1 MNVQRTPDA
10 VCWRQQCTELIPYA
24 VAGTWVTYQ
33 RPSTSAEMEPYA
45 IRRSEDRDQGGVLE
59 LDVPNKEARKT
70 YFGRVL
76 LGAVIET
83 SFLAL
88 TASDPERPERSLGF
102 AAFDSS
108 PPGELA
114 ELPCYPAFLE
124 HKYDL
129 PPAAACL
136 FLTYFA
142 QRQPTAG
149 AASRPPVLRHLLHTL
164 FSTLP
169 SKRCVLLVLPSSVDL
184 TETEPALA
192 KVFERVPTRASL
204 SKTGAVEN
212 VESTAAKEPRAV
224 LLEKRRLEQQFM
236 KNAEQFDQFTVY
248 QATAT
253 AFFPCVHV
261 RRARVEDHDDLEP
274 ILTAQA
280 ESVAST
286 FGDYFLAELIHDQD
300 DHNVCLIAEA
310 AGRSASQAST
320 TDPARSGRAVG
331 LLAISDQ
338 VDVATLQENF
348 ALNAL
353 GGLAKSDTASLKAGR
368 LTPPRLVI
376 AGPPAGGKGTQCEL
390 LVEAFGVLHL
400 STGDL
405 LRAAVA
411 CGSPLGQQAQH
422 FMDSGQLVPDEL
434 IVDVVLERLAQ
445 PDCEAQGWLL
455 DGFPRTESQ
464 AKALLAAGF
473 CPDAVIALEVPDDEV
488 VHRIAGRRVD
498 PATGKTYH
506 LEFNP
511 PPSDDALLARLIQRS
526 DDTET
531 TIRQRLAT
539 FHKHLGAVLS
549 AFTVAPGSS
558 VDSNVTTAKVVC
570 VNGLQPKHAVA
581 QQIIEQTRA
590 VKSAQKLRVL
600 VRRGELSP
608 PKLVIS
614 GPPAGGKGTQ
624 CEQLVALLGVVHL
637 STGDILRQAI
647 RDKSALGMQAQRFMD
662 SGQLVPDELI
672 VSVVLER
679 IAQSD
684 CKARGWLLDGFPRTA
699 TQAEALLAAQGGTA
713 VPDCVLVLDVPDEE
727 VIRRI
732 AGRRVDPETGKTY
745 HVEFNPPPPEVQ
757 ARVIQR
763 SDDTE
768 ETLRTR
774 LEQFHAHSDGVLA
787 VFEAYCGEQDV
798 TVQMV
803 RADGLQ
809 PASVISQ
816 AFVAPAFH
824 RAAETEAR
832 VLQRAGA
839 SSLAKLTQAEAC
851 ANCFAVTLFCV
862 AADAF
867 ERAAAADLLV
877 AAFATFPSRDF
888 CLLTLPTHARES
900 PCLAFFS
907 PVAARPASAFTHAL
921 YVLHRDAI
929 SFFCPSTSDG
939 RRVLLPVQLTVH
951 RLVSSSSG
959 NSSEDAAELTPLMGG
974 LDRGTRRALEQ
985 ELVNASEEAD
995 IDLDDSPRHAAFVV
1009 RANGQVVGL
1018 AALAR
1023 DPELAG
1029 LLRHHF
1035 DVDRVARMEF
1045 HRAKGQAVVRH
1056 LVLNPI
1062 FAACSRFVLL
1072 ELLRQFRKT
1081 CLFYQVP
1088 TGLGATSSGSP
1099 GSSTPT
1105 GFSAALQE
1113 FVLAPPRRG
1122 VRIASGQ
1129 KPRPV
1134 TGGSPP
1140 EAEDEEAKDERERM
1154 RRATLSAAFALFV
1167 LPKRLL
1173 SEPKLTVNQRVV
1185 LVGASDAASSCL
1197 MRLLATPYLRFA
1209 NLTLVSPHGLSL
1221 AFVDDVEEDAGRPP
1235 RASDFARK
1243 SAFAAVELA
1252 QFSLRTH
1259 VRVIESRV
1267 VRVDRESRAVVLHDG
1282 SCLPYDYLALTTG
1295 LQDGTFAS
1303 LGRLPRFLDEDVG
1316 GAGGDA
1322 VAATYTDPDVP
1333 SHMMALGD
1341 LPTAQRL
1348 HSELS
1353 KAMASTP
1360 EDGGNGTQQPGG
1372 DIMVYGSSLFAL
1384 QVIQAL
1390 LTRGIAGKRIHHVS
1404 PARDTGGGG
1413 GVFEDA
1419 AVRAEME
1426 RQYAMSGVTLHAA
1439 TKVVGIV
1446 TSSSN
1451 DDELQGI
1458 HVLSTLDGAG
1468 EPKQQPRT
1476 PNVIDDHEAPE
1487 EEGELLPC
1495 MWLLC
1500 CQHNDADA
1508 DVFRA
1513 VNESGLV
1520 YDGRLVVDGHM
1531 RTTDAHV
1538 LAAGSLCRFSRRF
1551 IAAKL
1556 HEHYSSR
1563 EGGELLARSLLQLF
1577 DPLAVPD
1584 IETSPSDHAQPSHV
1598 QLKSTVVPPP
1608 EMELPVVRCAV
1619 VLGGKSYVQISV
1631 PTLTNTL
1638 ALQAL
1643 ATNTASPSEDAS
1655 LIGGGMDGTESSR
1668 SRPVSAT
1675 SIGGPHR
1682 YTCLLF
1688 DDLGTLSRLEYL
1700 GDGAVP
1706 VRDLQNLIGLHEAYL
1721 NSALASFAAG
1731 KVHDWIAFF
1740 AHPWASALYHDRF
1753 PAFRTKLRT
1762 LLAKDDGVRAI
1773 ADDAVAFL
1781 RGTGDVKGAVALAQ
1795 ERVGRGGSALEP
1807 STRRMVES
1815 QVLEFLSANRE
1826 VLNMFLL
1833 PKGGPKP
1840 SSRGGSAASG
1850 ARHGK

>member
-1 MNVQRTPDA
+1 
-10 VCWRQQCTELIPYA
+10 
-24 VAGTWVTYQ
+24 
-33 RPSTSAEMEPYA
+33 MEPYA

-59 LDVPNKEARKT
+59 LDVPSKEARKT

-129 PPAAACL
+129 PP
-136 FLTYFA
+136 
-142 QRQPTAG
+142 RQPTAG

-169 SKRCVLLVLPSSVDL
+169 SKRCVLLVLPTSVDL
-184 TETEPALA
+184 TEAEPALA

-212 VESTAAKEPRAV
+212 GESTAVKEPRAA

-248 QATAT
+248 QVTAT
-253 AFFPCVHV
+253 ALFPSVHV

-310 AGRSASQAST
+310 AGRSGSQAST
-320 TDPARSGRAVG
+320 TDPAGSGRAVG

-353 GGLAKSDTASLKAGR
+353 AGLAKSDTASLKAGK

-434 IVDVVLERLAQ
+434 IVDVVLERLSQ

-473 CPDAVIALEVPDDEV
+473 CPDAVVALEVPDDEV

-498 PATGKTYH
+498 PETGKTYH

-549 AFTVAPGSS
+549 AFAIAPGSS
-558 VDSNVTTAKVVC
+558 VDSDATTAKVVC

-672 VSVVLER
+672 VDVVLER

-699 TQAEALLAAQGGTA
+699 TQAEALLAAQGGAA
-713 VPDCVLVLDVPDEE
+713 VPDCVLVLEVPDEE

-774 LEQFHAHSDGVLA
+774 LEQFHAHSDDVLA
-787 VFEAYCGEQDV
+787 VFEAYRGEQDV
-798 TVQMV
+798 AVQIV

-809 PASVISQ
+809 PVSMIAQ
-816 AFVAPAFH
+816 AFMNPAFH
-824 RAAETEAR
+824 RAAETETR

-839 SSLAKLTQAEAC
+839 SSLAKLIQTEAS

-888 CLLTLPTHARES
+888 CLLTLPTHAQEP

-921 YVLHRDAI
+921 YALHRDAI

-951 RLVSSSSG
+951 RLVPSSSG
-959 NSSEDAAELTPLMGG
+959 DSSEDSTELTPLMGG

-995 IDLDDSPRHAAFVV
+995 IDLDNSPRHAAFVV

-1018 AALAR
+1018 AALTR

-1035 DVDRVARMEF
+1035 DVDRVAHMEF
-1045 HRAKGQAVVRH
+1045 HRAKDQAVVRH

-1088 TGLGATSSGSP
+1088 TGLGAT
-1099 GSSTPT
+1099 PT
-1105 GFSAALQE
+1105 AFSAALQE

-1140 EAEDEEAKDERERM
+1140 EAEDEDVKDERERM
-1154 RRATLSAAFALFV
+1154 RRATLSEAFALFV

-1185 LVGASDAASSCL
+1185 LVGASDAALSCL

-1221 AFVDDVEEDAGRPP
+1221 AFLDDVEEEAGRPP
-1235 RASDFARK
+1235 RASAFARK
-1243 SAFAAVELA
+1243 SAFSAVELA

-1295 LQDGTFAS
+1295 LQDGTFTS
-1303 LGRLPRFLDEDVG
+1303 LGRLPRFLDEDNG

-1322 VAATYTDPDVP
+1322 IAATYTAPDVP
-1333 SHMMALGD
+1333 SRMLALGD
-1341 LPTAQRL
+1341 LPTAQWL
-1348 HSELS
+1348 HDELS
-1353 KAMASTP
+1353 KTLVSTP
-1360 EDGGNGTQQPGG
+1360 EDEGNGAQKPGEA
-1372 DIMVYGSSLFAL
+1372 IVVYGSSLFAL

-1390 LTRGIAGKRIHHVS
+1390 LARGIAGKRIHHVS

-1413 GVFEDA
+1413 GVFEDT
-1419 AVRAEME
+1419 VIRAEME
-1426 RQYAMSGVTLHAA
+1426 RQYAKSGVALHAA
-1439 TKVVGIV
+1439 TKVVAIV
-1446 TSSSN
+1446 MSSSN

-1458 HVLSTLDGAG
+1458 RVLSTLDGVG
-1468 EPKQQPRT
+1468 GSKQQPRT
-1476 PNVIDDHEAPE
+1476 ANAIDDHEAPE
-1487 EEGELLPC
+1487 EEGELFPC
-1495 MWLLC
+1495 TWLLC

-1563 EGGELLARSLLQLF
+1563 EGGELLARSLLQLL

-1584 IETSPSDHAQPSHV
+1584 IEASPSSDHAQPPHV
-1598 QLKSTVVPPP
+1598 RPKAAVAPPP

-1619 VLGGKSYVQISV
+1619 ILGGKSYVQISV

-1675 SIGGPHR
+1675 SLGGPHR

-1781 RGTGDVKGAVALAQ
+1781 RETGDVKGAVTLAQ

-1833 PKGGPKP
+1833 PKGGAKP